1 MEKKEQTILQVTE
14 AMVRQGGYN
23 AFSFRDI
30 AQKVGIKSSS
40 VHYYFPTKEDLGA
53 AVAKYYTDKFLA
65 SLGSP
70 TELIQQGK
78 NPIEHYVNAIRQAV
92 TKDKRMC
99 LCGMLGAEANGLPK
113 RVVVETQAFFTR
125 NLEWLEQAYTA
136 VDPAIVNTQD
146 AKQKAVQ
153 TLSLL
158 EGAMITCNIL
168 EDTSLFEHAADL
180 IMASVQETS

>member
-53 AVAKYYTDKFLA
+53 AVAKYYTDKFIT

-70 TELIQQGK
+70 IELLEQGK
-78 NPIEHYVNAIRQAV
+78 NPIEYYVDAIRHAV

-99 LCGMLGAEANGLPK
+99 LCGMLGAEANGLPQ
-113 RVVVETQAFFTR
+113 RVVAETQAFFTR
-125 NLEWLEQAYTA
+125 CLLYTSPSPR
-136 VDPAIVNTQD
+136 DR
-146 AKQKAVQ
+146 
-153 TLSLL
+153 
-158 EGAMITCNIL
+158 G
-168 EDTSLFEHAADL
+168 
-180 IMASVQETS
+180 